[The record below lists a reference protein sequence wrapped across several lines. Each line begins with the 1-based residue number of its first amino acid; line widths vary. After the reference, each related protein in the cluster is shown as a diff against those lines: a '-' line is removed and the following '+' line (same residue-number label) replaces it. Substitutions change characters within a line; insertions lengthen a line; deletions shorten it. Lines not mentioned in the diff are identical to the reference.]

1 LPVNTVGKQILLT
14 SSSITAAIDR
24 LETRKLL
31 RRVTTPKDRRSRI
44 VELTEAGR
52 RLIERAFQKHANDME
67 ETMAVLKTNERAE
80 LVRLLKKVG
89 LWAAARLDDKG

>member
-1 LPVNTVGKQILLT
+1 MAIPYPVEIIGGQNFGDGQ
-14 SSSITAAIDR
+14 
-24 LETRKLL
+24 
-31 RRVTTPKDRRSRI
+31 
-44 VELTEAGR
+44 GR

-89 LWAAARLDDKG
+89 LWAAARLDDKS

>member
-1 LPVNTVGKQILLT
+1 
-14 SSSITAAIDR
+14 
-24 LETRKLL
+24 
-31 RRVTTPKDRRSRI
+31 
-44 VELTEAGR
+44 
-52 RLIERAFQKHANDME
+52 ME